1 MATARQSTNRRGV
14 ATAQHNGGPRRAV
27 AASRRA
33 AGTLVQTKR
42 MATHATRLKTVN
54 APSASGKKRR
64 DDAGAHISGLRSVNA
79 PGQRR
84 RTMGGSSVHAVNAP
98 HHQW

>member
-1 MATARQSTNRRGV
+1 MYMTKATNRRAV
-14 ATAQHNGGPRRAV
+14 ATAKHNGGPRRAV

-33 AGTLVQTKR
+33 SGTLVTTKR
-42 MATHATRLKTVN
+42 LGTHATRLKTVN
-54 APSASGKKRR
+54 APSATGKKRR
-64 DDAGAHISGLRSVNA
+64 EDAGAHISGLRSVNA

-84 RTMGGSSVHAVNAP
+84 STMGGSSVHAVNAP